1 MNSVFTSRLRA
12 RSRVIEPLLD
22 NGLPYSRRLCG
33 HTSCVNALTFSY
45 DGQLLASGG
54 DDCIVY
60 LWDFH
65 QDDVDLPMCSFTG
78 PHGNIFNLAFSAR
91 KQYLISGG
99 TDMSIFKFDIATG
112 TQLAAG
118 CSGSASVTYQ
128 DHADCIRGLTCHSH
142 HDELFLSAS
151 DDGSIRMH
159 DGRGSGLSRAQ
170 GTLQEFVEI
179 TDVRFH
185 PTLEHNFV
193 STDSRGGV
201 HLRDMRMAFGPLTQR
216 TNGGIVQ
223 SYNTTLSKRGS
234 HRLGKPEP
242 SSVVFNRDGDMLA
255 VTLLNHLP
263 TLYSLHES
271 QPIATFS
278 GSLLPDGSPVPSN
291 QRTYCNTCT
300 IKHGSFGSM
309 GFESDGFYSAG
320 SDDFRG
326 YLWKVPGVA
335 HLVNQ
340 RRQIKE
346 REWGSQISPSEIA
359 FVESE
364 SSDRYIPLELSRPY
378 YRLTGHD
385 SIVNTTLFHPY
396 LPHILTSGIENH
408 ITLHSPTPASPCST
422 SLQRSPL
429 GVRILHCSAIEGGL
443 TTNDPSERESIGL
456 FDRLLRAE
464 AVRTP
469 PLLDVLASR
478 MKSAF
483 GLAILAATLAA
494 GLGHNDWS
502 KPCFNGEC
510 AYDLPDHRGQS
521 GTIKLMAKSPHA
533 IADITPAAGWVVLDC
548 DPNALSQ
555 DIRLVCQNDDT
566 EASGCS
572 HFFEG
577 SGPMHKYVRL
587 PESCSSSPFARISKY
602 WVHDDQSIG
611 AHHQVTRRDGVAP
624 QVLAISIDDKFDQ
637 ADHSLHGDIDFI
649 AYGITEPGIDTNF
662 AIPDDLASP
671 EAVEAFMNYAMDQL
685 MDKSRPSTPTSPRP
699 STPGFKF
706 TKIDAYIQPY
716 YFNGPPSTPP
726 KIDYPSGKDAVKKD
740 DSGSFGSSS
749 DAWRSFEIKS
759 EDLQCKFPVK
769 YNTTLSGGLAVTGK
783 VDTFF
788 WGKAKWGG
796 VATGKNGVLD
806 RIFGFFDG
814 LEAHMRHELS
824 LNVALTGKFGWE
836 VENPPWGI
844 PGVTALEFGLAKLG
858 LLGAFKLEGSVSA
871 EASLELTTK
880 LQYGVQQGVITIPP
894 KSGSKLKPYF
904 NSTEVGAKYGAA
916 GKAKAAV
923 EFALTPKL
931 MLGAAAGGGKTTTV
945 NGFVG
950 FEFKLSAE
958 VEASKTFAESSGSS
972 PPSSPRGRRA
982 IEERA
987 SRPSSPKSPR
997 PSSGKSSSRPSSPS
1011 SSSGSGAEV
1020 GYCVK
1025 FAIDGHVGGEAKFWG
1040 MGPSV
1045 KVSFWTWEFVLAQG
1059 GDSCK
1064 PEKRSMISKRA
1075 SISSLMAKVK
1085 GKAECPDIPLSAAK
1099 TFIKKGLIDP
1109 KKWKVLS
1116 GK

>member
-1 MNSVFTSRLRA
+1 MFV
-12 RSRVIEPLLD
+12 
-22 NGLPYSRRLCG
+22 
-33 HTSCVNALTFSY
+33 
-45 DGQLLASGG
+45 LASYM
-54 DDCIVY
+54 IVVDKVQGQHLQSGILREKAVLNFVCKLRPPRY
-60 LWDFH
+60 LRLN
-65 QDDVDLPMCSFTG
+65 VL
-78 PHGNIFNLAFSAR
+78 R
-91 KQYLISGG
+91 GG

-201 HLRDMRMAFGPLTQR
+201 HLRDMRMTFGPLTQR

-242 SSVVFNRDGDMLA
+242 SSVVFNRDGDVLA

-278 GSLLPDGSPVPSN
+278 GSFLPDGSPVPSN

-300 IKHGSFGSM
+300 IK
-309 GFESDGFYSAG
+309 
-320 SDDFRG
+320 
-326 YLWKVPGVA
+326 
-335 HLVNQ
+335 
-340 RRQIKE
+340 
-346 REWGSQISPSEIA
+346 
-359 FVESE
+359 
-364 SSDRYIPLELSRPY
+364 
-378 YRLTGHD
+378 
-385 SIVNTTLFHPY
+385 
-396 LPHILTSGIENH
+396 
-408 ITLHSPTPASPCST
+408 
-422 SLQRSPL
+422 
-429 GVRILHCSAIEGGL
+429 
-443 TTNDPSERESIGL
+443 
-456 FDRLLRAE
+456 
-464 AVRTP
+464 
-469 PLLDVLASR
+469 R

-637 ADHSLHGDIDFI
+637 ADHSLHGDVDFI

-671 EAVEAFMNYAMDQL
+671 EAVEAFMNYAMDRKTFYLGGHKGYSIYSTSEL

-824 LNVALTGKFGWE
+824 LNVALTAR
-836 VENPPWGI
+836 
-844 PGVTALEFGLAKLG
+844 VTALEFGLAKLG